1 MRKLFLIIG
10 TMMQSLVVS
19 AVTNDLPDIDMVLVE
34 GGTFIM
40 GCNENET
47 DHAYESP

>member
-19 AVTNDLPDIDMVLVE
+19 AVTNDLPDIDMFLSLYLE
-34 GGTFIM
+34 TFQQIL
-40 GCNENET
+40 T
-47 DHAYESP
+47 